1 MSQYV
6 KDEGK
11 PTGWKVISYGDKGKK
26 KDKGAPVTADGM
38 DELADDGSD
47 GEEPESSQQI

>member
-11 PTGWKVISYGDKGKK
+11 ASGWKVVSYANKGRK
-26 KDKGAPVTADGM
+26 KDDEGAPVTADGM
-38 DELADDGSD
+38 EEGADE
-47 GEEPESSQQI
+47 GEDVDEPDRA